1 MKATMLGKNIIRY
14 GVILNDITFD
24 EEFPIDLGDWV
35 IDKPSEEEISAFRE
49 IILLPALATG
59 FPPRQEM
66 KVKADGKGMESLPD
80 VKSYR
85 YLVVRAKEKME
96 TDTNFL
102 EEALRISDE
111 DIWIGPY
118 AFDSVPTTGFSGA
131 NPQTLA
137 FFSRSPD
144 FREPRV
150 VDGKYLLEV
159 VNLRNKLDKSRFPE
173 ISKSIKMFTDQD
185 TIADTS
191 PLKHLGYFSIIE
203 SLLSHKPAP
212 SDSADSITRQLK
224 RNLLLLE
231 NRMSE
236 PYNLMLNQFNGCK
249 ADKVITKLYDYRS
262 CVAHAEP
269 VEVTLKWL
277 FDNRPKPEEVESV
290 EFTTP
295 RIWMG
300 WYLRKLTQ
308 RVLVHALKEPR
319 LVMDLK

>member
-1 MKATMLGKNIIRY
+1 MKATINGKSVIKY
-14 GVILNDITFD
+14 GVILNDIAFD
-24 EEFPIDLGDWV
+24 KEFPIDLSDWE
-35 IDKPSEEEISAFRE
+35 IDKASVEEISAFRE
-49 IILLPALATG
+49 IILLPALAAG
-59 FPPRQEM
+59 FFPRQEM
-66 KVKADGKGMESLPD
+66 KVKVSAKSMESLPD
-80 VKSYR
+80 IKSYR
-85 YLVVRAKEKME
+85 YLVVRAKEKTE
-96 TDTNFL
+96 ADTNFL
-102 EEALRISDE
+102 EESLRISDE

-118 AFDSVPTTGFSGA
+118 SFDGMPITGFSGP

-137 FFSRSPD
+137 FFLRPPD
-144 FREPRV
+144 FREPMV
-150 VDGKYLLEV
+150 VNSKHLLEV
-159 VNLRNKLDKSRFPE
+159 VTLRKRLDENQFPA
-173 ISKSIKMFTDQD
+173 IAKAIKMFTDQD
-185 TIADTS
+185 AILDAS

-269 VEVTLKWL
+269 VDTALKWL
-277 FDNRPKPEEVESV
+277 YDNRPDHIDNA
-290 EFTTP
+290 EFKI
-295 RIWMG
+295 RNRWIG

-308 RVLVHALKEPR
+308 RILVHALREPR
-319 LVMDLK
+319 LVIDLK